1 MKWASNWI
9 TQQKS
14 IELHSFYHR
23 HHFTNGR
30 VKQSE
35 KNDSMDMDMNITQ
48 TWSQCLCIFFVSL
61 PLFKKMIWAYR
72 TFGKRLFTEFKKQSD
87 FEFGLEWV
95 YLMHSTFTFETMQNA
110 NANASKL
117 TSYTFIR
124 ANWMETVLTLWS
136 NQIPS
141 SHHSAFVGFASNS
154 MVYSFSFT
162 LSRYAPSFVTTRWKH
177 YDFFFVS
184 HFIQ

>member
-1 MKWASNWI
+1 MDGLNK
-9 TQQKS
+9 
-14 IELHSFYHR
+14 
-23 HHFTNGR
+23 
-30 VKQSE
+30 VK
-35 KNDSMDMDMNITQ
+35 KTIRW
-48 TWSQCLCIFFVSL
+48 TWTWTLRKHEVSVCVFFLSL
-61 PLFKKMIWAYR
+61 FLFSKKKIWAYR